1 VPGVKFFAW
10 IAGADITPAIQPLR
24 SRMADHH
31 HDHKGHRERLRKKY
45 RTSGI
50 DAFHDYEALELL
62 LSYAVPRGDVKPAA
76 KALLKT
82 FGSIRGVIDSDM
94 SDLEE
99 VRGVGPASAVAIK
112 LLKDLCALYLKQ
124 QAMEKPQ
131 ITCTSELVNYCKAS
145 LGGVK
150 DEQFRVIYLDA
161 QNRIID
167 IETIQEGIVNQAVVY
182 PRKVLENALKQKAS
196 AIILLH
202 NHPSGNV
209 RPSDADIR
217 LTRTIQETARVLDI
231 LVHDHIIIGENRF
244 FSFREEGIMS

>member
-1 VPGVKFFAW
+1 
-10 IAGADITPAIQPLR
+10 
-24 SRMADHH
+24 M
-31 HDHKGHRERLRKKY
+31 
-45 RTSGI
+45 

-62 LSYAVPRGDVKPAA
+62 LSYAVPRGDVKPTA

-82 FGSIRGVIDSDM
+82 FGSIKGVIDADM
-94 SDLEE
+94 ADLEK

-145 LGGVK
+145 LGGAK
-150 DEQFRVIYLDA
+150 DEQFRVIFLDA

-167 IETIQEGIVNQAVVY
+167 VETIQEGIVNQAVVY
-182 PRKVLENALKQKAS
+182 PRKVLENALRQKAS

-244 FSFREEGIMS
+244 FSFREEGIMN

>member
-1 VPGVKFFAW
+1 MSGH
-10 IAGADITPAIQPLR
+10 L
-24 SRMADHH
+24 
-31 HDHKGHRERLRKKY
+31 HDQKGHRERLRKKY
-45 RTSGI
+45 RAAGM
-50 DAFHDYEALELL
+50 DALHDYEALELL
-62 LSYAVPRGDVKPAA
+62 LIYAIPRGDVKPIA
-76 KALLKT
+76 KALLNM
-82 FGSIRGVIDSDM
+82 FGSIKGIIDADM
-94 SDLEE
+94 TDLEK
-99 VRGVGPASAVAIK
+99 VRGVGPVSAVAIK

-150 DEQFRVIYLDA
+150 DEQFRVIFLDA

-167 IETIQEGIVNQAVVY
+167 METIQEGIVNQAVVY
-182 PRKVLENALKQKAS
+182 PRKVLENALRQKAS

-217 LTRTIQETARVLDI
+217 LTRSIQETARVLDI

>member
-1 VPGVKFFAW
+1 M
-10 IAGADITPAIQPLR
+10 
-24 SRMADHH
+24 SDHSP
-31 HDHKGHRERLRKKY
+31 DQEGHRERLRKKY
-45 RTSGI
+45 RASGM

-62 LSYAVPRGDVKPAA
+62 LSYAVPRGDVKPTA

-82 FGSIRGVIDSDM
+82 FGSIKGVIDADM
-94 SDLEE
+94 ADLEK

-145 LGGVK
+145 LGGAK
-150 DEQFRVIYLDA
+150 DEQFRVIFLDA

-167 IETIQEGIVNQAVVY
+167 VETIQEGIVNQAVVY
-182 PRKVLENALKQKAS
+182 PRKVLENALRQKAS

-244 FSFREEGIMS
+244 FSFREEGIIN

>member
-1 VPGVKFFAW
+1 
-10 IAGADITPAIQPLR
+10 
-24 SRMADHH
+24 MADHLE
-31 HDHKGHRERLRKKY
+31 DHKGHRERLRKKY
-45 RTSGI
+45 RASGI

-62 LSYAVPRGDVKPAA
+62 LTYVMRNGDVKPTA
-76 KALLKT
+76 KALLKA
-82 FGSIRGVIDSDM
+82 FDSIKGVIDADM
-94 SDLEE
+94 ADLEK
-99 VRGVGPASAVAIK
+99 VRGIGPSSAVALK

-131 ITCTSELVNYCKAS
+131 ITCTSELVNYCKAV
-145 LGGVK
+145 LGGLK
-150 DEQFRVIYLDA
+150 DEQFRVIYLNA

-167 IETIQEGIVNQAVVY
+167 DESIQEGIVNQAVVY

-217 LTRTIQETARVLDI
+217 LTRTIQETAKVLDI